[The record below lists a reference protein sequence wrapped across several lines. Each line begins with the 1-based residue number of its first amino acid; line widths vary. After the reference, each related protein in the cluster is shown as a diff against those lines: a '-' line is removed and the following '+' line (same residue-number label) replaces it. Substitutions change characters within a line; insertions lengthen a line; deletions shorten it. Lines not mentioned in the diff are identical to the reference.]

1 KNVIANYLS
10 RQSYSDETEE
20 EDTIEKILKA
30 ITTLCT
36 KVDSMDNKI
45 QKLKSKANQQHD
57 YKNAELRRSQDGK
70 NPELKGDD
78 GKLLKTHNVCLN
90 TAASTSK
97 QVSDKQHKNAN
108 LNQLFAKPY
117 TQRTPRHMSIE
128 PQTSTY
134 ADSLQNQNE
143 KKTYNY
149 ITRTYIENIH
159 KILTYLNLNPRSTTK
174 EPNQDYLTQKLQG
187 YNKLIAQPKTNA
199 NLVRTCYN
207 YGLLNT
213 VYTYDGEEVSEL
225 HKAFVTYKRV
235 TKGNLFYIKFYTAP
249 AEILYEEIK
258 PPIQVIK
265 IGLTKDMIIPED
277 IGQQEEI
284 CKIEIL
290 SFYANKRIIGI
301 LTIIHELANNYL
313 NGNAIWS
320 YYARYQLM
328 IYSNSR
334 ELRKANMDEV

>member
-1 KNVIANYLS
+1 
-10 RQSYSDETEE
+10 
-20 EDTIEKILKA
+20 
-30 ITTLCT
+30 
-36 KVDSMDNKI
+36 
-45 QKLKSKANQQHD
+45 
-57 YKNAELRRSQDGK
+57 
-70 NPELKGDD
+70 
-78 GKLLKTHNVCLN
+78 
-90 TAASTSK
+90 
-97 QVSDKQHKNAN
+97 
-108 LNQLFAKPY
+108 
-117 TQRTPRHMSIE
+117 MSIE

-149 ITRTYIENIH
+149 ITQTYIENIH
-159 KILTYLNLNPRSTTK
+159 KIQTYLNRNPISTTK

-187 YNKLIAQPKTNA
+187 YNKLIARPKTNA

-213 VYTYDGEEVSEL
+213 VYTYDEEEVSGIAEL

-249 AEILYEEIK
+249 TEILYEEIK

-265 IGLTKDMIIPED
+265 IRLTKDMIIPED

-301 LTIIHELANNYL
+301 STIIQELSNNYL

-320 YYARYQLM
+320 YYSRDQLM

-334 ELRKANMDEV
+334 ELRKADMDEVQRWILSLLKPEQQPTTRALKTGFISKELLTRYCKLIGHKYPDHICTKCNGEDNIIPDVQLK

>member
-1 KNVIANYLS
+1 
-10 RQSYSDETEE
+10 
-20 EDTIEKILKA
+20 
-30 ITTLCT
+30 
-36 KVDSMDNKI
+36 
-45 QKLKSKANQQHD
+45 
-57 YKNAELRRSQDGK
+57 
-70 NPELKGDD
+70 
-78 GKLLKTHNVCLN
+78 
-90 TAASTSK
+90 
-97 QVSDKQHKNAN
+97 
-108 LNQLFAKPY
+108 
-117 TQRTPRHMSIE
+117 MSIE

-134 ADSLQNQNE
+134 ADSVQNQNE

-149 ITRTYIENIH
+149 ITRTFIKNIY
-159 KILTYLNLNPRSTTK
+159 KIQTYLNLNPRSTTK

-187 YNKLIAQPKTNA
+187 YKKLISRPKTNA

-213 VYTYDGEEVSEL
+213 VYTDDGEEVSGIPEL

-265 IGLTKDMIIPED
+265 IGLTKDMIIPKD

-284 CKIEIL
+284 CKIEIQ

-301 LTIIHELANNYL
+301 STIIQELANNYL
-313 NGNAIWS
+313 NGNVIWS
-320 YYARYQLM
+320 YYSRDQLM

-334 ELRKANMDEV
+334 ELRREDMDEVQRWIISLLKPEERPMTRELKAEFISTELLTRYCKLIGHKYPDHIESIP

>member
-1 KNVIANYLS
+1 MIRMLLQITYQDKTT
-10 RQSYSDETEE
+10 QTENENTME
-20 EDTIEKILKA
+20 EILKA
-30 ITTLCT
+30 ITTLCI
-36 KVDSMDNKI
+36 KVDSMDNEI
-45 QKLKSKANQQHD
+45 QKLKSKASQQHD
-57 YKNAELRRSQDGK
+57 YKNAELRRSEDGK

-90 TAASTSK
+90 TTTSTSTSK

-108 LNQLFAKPY
+108 LNQLFTKPF

-159 KILTYLNLNPRSTTK
+159 KIQTYINCNPISTTK

-213 VYTYDGEEVSEL
+213 VYTYNGDEVSGIPEL

-235 TKGNLFYIKFYTAP
+235 MKGNLFYIKFYTAP

-284 CKIEIL
+284 CKMEIPN
-290 SFYANKRIIGI
+290 FYANKRIIGI
-301 LTIIHELANNYL
+301 STII
-313 NGNAIWS
+313 
-320 YYARYQLM
+320 
-328 IYSNSR
+328 
-334 ELRKANMDEV
+334 